1 MFYRLGDRGGDNQG
15 NNSVT
20 RYRTLFKLITERRS
34 TTPHLSFPNM
44 RYSANWSKR
53 KKKTEIYSSH
63 DMLKI
68 LWVSKHELFS
78 QIQTK

>member
-1 MFYRLGDRGGDNQG
+1 MNMFYRLGERGGDNQR

-34 TTPHLSFPNM
+34 PTPHLSFPNM

-53 KKKTEIYSSH
+53 KKKQRYIPPTIC
-63 DMLKI
+63 
-68 LWVSKHELFS
+68 
-78 QIQTK
+78 

>member
-34 TTPHLSFPNM
+34 PTPHLSFPNM

-53 KKKTEIYSSH
+53 KKKNTGKVIIFAVNKVQRY
-63 DMLKI
+63 
-68 LWVSKHELFS
+68 
-78 QIQTK
+78 

>member
-1 MFYRLGDRGGDNQG
+1 MNMFYRLGERGGDNQG

-53 KKKTEIYSSH
+53 KKKKPGKVIIFAVNKVQRY
-63 DMLKI
+63 
-68 LWVSKHELFS
+68 
-78 QIQTK
+78 

>member
-20 RYRTLFKLITERRS
+20 IYSTLFKLITERRS
-34 TTPHLSFPNM
+34 PTPHLSFPNM

-53 KKKTEIYSSH
+53 KKKKPGKGIIPAGNKVHIEDQY
-63 DMLKI
+63 
-68 LWVSKHELFS
+68 
-78 QIQTK
+78 

>member
-1 MFYRLGDRGGDNQG
+1 MNMFYRLGDRGGDNQG

-53 KKKTEIYSSH
+53 KKKKPGKVIIFAVNKVQRY
-63 DMLKI
+63 
-68 LWVSKHELFS
+68 
-78 QIQTK
+78 

>member
-1 MFYRLGDRGGDNQG
+1 MFYRLGERGGDNQR

-53 KKKTEIYSSH
+53 KKKKPGKGIIPAVNKVHIEDQY
-63 DMLKI
+63 
-68 LWVSKHELFS
+68 
-78 QIQTK
+78 